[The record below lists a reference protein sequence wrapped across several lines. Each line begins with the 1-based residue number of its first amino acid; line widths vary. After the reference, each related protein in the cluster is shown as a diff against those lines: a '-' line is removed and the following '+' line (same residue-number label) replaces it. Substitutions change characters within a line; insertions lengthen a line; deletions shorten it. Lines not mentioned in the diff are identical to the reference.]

1 VLMTSSD
8 MCVGF
13 EEKSLSNPHFRSS
26 LSGLQHS
33 AKVLRVYYCR
43 CEACWREKS
52 SVHEESCDQSIAH
65 KSFHVTLHPVP
76 CSRLDFSCSS
86 VDLQVRLEPSV
97 LSQMNDWIN
106 SSGMLSFCFIISMH
120 RYLCG

>member
-1 VLMTSSD
+1 MTFSD
-8 MCVGF
+8 MWVGF

-43 CEACWREKS
+43 CEACWQVKS
-52 SVHEESCDQSIAH
+52 SVREESCDQSIAH
-65 KSFHVTLHPVP
+65 KSFHVTLRPVP

-97 LSQMNDWIN
+97 LSQMNDWID
-106 SSGMLSFCFIISMH
+106 SSGTLTFCFIISV
-120 RYLCG
+120 CGCMCV